1 MARGRIL
8 RRVAAR
14 GSRTRI
20 RTTETIEP
28 ALDASNYIG
37 EIDNLPGFHIRL
49 AHGTVYRHFMQSFKF
64 LGMTQKQVSVLW
76 LVYANA
82 ISRRCSSTNLTVAAN
97 EANVKKCTP

>member
-1 MARGRIL
+1 MRKTDTSESPADG
-8 RRVAAR
+8 AA
-14 GSRTRI
+14 
-20 RTTETIEP
+20 
-28 ALDASNYIG
+28 YIG
-37 EIDNLPGFHIRL
+37 EIDDILGFHIRL

-64 LGMTQKQVSVLW
+64 LEMTQKQVSVLW